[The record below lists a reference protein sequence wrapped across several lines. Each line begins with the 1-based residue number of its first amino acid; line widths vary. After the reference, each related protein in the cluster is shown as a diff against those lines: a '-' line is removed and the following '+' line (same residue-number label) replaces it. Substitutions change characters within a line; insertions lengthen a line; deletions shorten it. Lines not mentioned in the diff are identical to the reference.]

1 MTTLNQLADLVGGKA
16 IGQSDLPI
24 SGVSELNDGKPG
36 TISFLGNQK
45 YRKFLNSTKASAVI
59 VSSAEL
65 LEGRNGIEVQN
76 PQLAFSKI
84 LKIFNPELLKQK
96 GIHPTAVIDP
106 TAHIDED
113 VCIGP
118 YAVIEANSKI
128 GKGTIVGAS
137 SVISLNSVIG
147 KECRIHARV
156 TLYHD
161 SLIGDRVV
169 IFSGSV
175 IGSDGFGFVTDKD
188 THHKIPQVGK
198 VIIGSDV
205 EIGAN
210 CVIDRATIGTTRI
223 GNMTKLD
230 NLVHIAHNV
239 KIGIGCLFAAGVGI
253 AGTVTIKDFC
263 IFAGQSGVV
272 PHVTI
277 GSKAIIAAQ
286 SGVTKSL
293 EGGELYS
300 GMPARKIREQHRKN
314 AVLQSLS
321 ALKKRVDKLE
331 NLVLKNEHNT

>member
-1 MTTLNQLADLVGGKA
+1 MTTLNQLADLIGGKA
-16 IGQSDLPI
+16 IGQSDLAI
-24 SGVSELNDGKPG
+24 SGVSELHDGKPG
-36 TISFLGNQK
+36 TISFLGNPK

-76 PQLAFSKI
+76 PQLAFSKV
-84 LKIFNPELLKQK
+84 LNIFNPELPIQK
-96 GIHPTAVIDP
+96 GVHTTAVIDP
-106 TAHIDED
+106 TAYIDED

-118 YAVIEANSKI
+118 YTVIEANSKI
-128 GKGTIVGAS
+128 GKGTIIGAS
-137 SVISLNSVIG
+137 SVISSNSVIG

-161 SLIGDRVV
+161 SLVGDRVV

-175 IGSDGFGFVTDKD
+175 VGSDGFGFVTEKD
-188 THHKIPQVGK
+188 THHKVPQIGK

-210 CVIDRATIGTTRI
+210 CAIDRATIGATTI

-239 KIGIGCLFAAGVGI
+239 KIGVGCLFAAGVGI

-321 ALKKRVDKLE
+321 TLIKRIDKLE
-331 NLVLKNEHNT
+331 KLVLKNEHST

>member
-16 IGQSDLPI
+16 IGQSDIEIL
-24 SGVSELNDGKPG
+24 GVSELHDGKPE
-36 TISFLGNQK
+36 TISFLGNPK
-45 YRKFLNSTKASAVI
+45 YRKHLNSTKASAVI
-59 VSSAEL
+59 VSNAEL
-65 LEGRNGIEVQN
+65 LEGRSGIEVQN

-84 LKIFNPELLKQK
+84 LKIFNPELPIQK
-96 GIHPTAVIDP
+96 GVHSTAVIDP
-106 TAHIDED
+106 TARIDKD
-113 VCIGP
+113 VTIGP

-137 SVISLNSVIG
+137 SIISSNSIIG
-147 KECRIHARV
+147 KKCRIHPRV
-156 TLYHD
+156 TLYHN
-161 SLIGDRVV
+161 SLVGDRVV

-175 IGSDGFGFVTDKD
+175 IGSDGFGFVTEKD

-239 KIGIGCLFAAGVGI
+239 KIGVGCLLAAGVGI

-277 GSKAIIAAQ
+277 GPKAIIAAQ

-300 GMPARKIREQHRKN
+300 GMPARKIREQHKKN

-321 ALKKRVDKLE
+321 VLKKRVDNLE
-331 NLVLKNEHNT
+331 KLVLNNEHST